1 MRKILALLLT
11 GTMLCTLGGCGQ
23 KQEAAPAATGATE
36 AKVQETTAKAAASAQ
51 TDGKQEIEVMMY
63 ASGQTQELDDAIY
76 NVIDQFTAD
85 TGIKVTLSMPGEGYE
100 ELLKTRMASND
111 LPDVFCTHGWAVV
124 RYGEYLLPLNDQGWS
139 DNISSAIKSVITDE
153 QGNILVLPSTHVLS
167 GIDVNYDVLAEA
179 GVDPAGILTW
189 ADFEDA
195 CEKVQAIGKTPI
207 SMGGKESW
215 TAAQIFQGVCNS
227 TLTKEDKAAIADG
240 TFDWNVVTPI
250 CERYVDWVDRGFFN
264 VEVLTAD
271 YNTCCQMLASG
282 DAAFVFSN
290 TGALSQG
297 WSYYPEANLGVIPMP
312 SNDPAVAP
320 IGVAGEQLSWGIWK
334 DSDHIEAARTLLDYL
349 ARPEH
354 TKMFAEAMMSPAG
367 MSDADYDLG
376 TLTEDIKKLASYETQ
391 PIWDRTLP
399 SGMFNDL
406 STVAQSIL
414 AKESDAVAKGIK
426 TFSDSYKEKM
436 E

>member
-124 RYGEYLLPLNDQGWS
+124 RYGEYLLPLNDQAWS

-167 GIDVNYDVLAEA
+167 GIDVNYDV
-179 GVDPAGILTW
+179 
-189 ADFEDA
+189 
-195 CEKVQAIGKTPI
+195 
-207 SMGGKESW
+207 GG
-215 TAAQIFQGVCNS
+215 F
-227 TLTKEDKAAIADG
+227 
-240 TFDWNVVTPI
+240 
-250 CERYVDWVDRGFFN
+250 
-264 VEVLTAD
+264 
-271 YNTCCQMLASG
+271 
-282 DAAFVFSN
+282 
-290 TGALSQG
+290 
-297 WSYYPEANLGVIPMP
+297 
-312 SNDPAVAP
+312 
-320 IGVAGEQLSWGIWK
+320 
-334 DSDHIEAARTLLDYL
+334 
-349 ARPEH
+349 
-354 TKMFAEAMMSPAG
+354 
-367 MSDADYDLG
+367 
-376 TLTEDIKKLASYETQ
+376 
-391 PIWDRTLP
+391 
-399 SGMFNDL
+399 
-406 STVAQSIL
+406 
-414 AKESDAVAKGIK
+414 
-426 TFSDSYKEKM
+426 
-436 E
+436 